1 MRIVNMNAPA
11 VGRRAPLPWRGPAA
25 PSERDVTSQTRT
37 PAAPRADGTAGCHG
51 APIPPT
57 YTQDEL
63 RATCERQRG
72 WWHPDG
78 LIGGHC
84 EYDSRQ

>member
-1 MRIVNMNAPA
+1 VN
-11 VGRRAPLPWRGPAA
+11 RRAFLAGLSAA
-25 PSERDVTSQTRT
+25 IVLT
-37 PAAPRADGTAGCHG
+37 GCHG
-51 APIPPT
+51 APIAPT

-63 RATCERQRG
+63 RAICERQRG